1 MKVRVLVAVLVALL
15 VGAGAG
21 WAVAAAQ
28 DDETAASGPVQ
39 GEVAPVPASPS
50 LPVAQVM
57 PDPDDDPLATGL
69 DLVPVTLTATV
80 DGEGEGE
87 DDEPAPALDLYV
99 PDGWAEDFDGVA
111 TWKYTV
117 PANSINAYQLRVEIV
132 TGQGETVSGAL
143 RRRTA
148 ELGSAEAQGN
158 MSDVRIEIDP
168 TGDGFSASLIDI
180 GGYRRVS
187 FERFYPG
194 PDGLAFATVAVSGR
208 EQDRGG
214 MKDLIDRITRD
225 IRAAQNP

>member
-1 MKVRVLVAVLVALL
+1 MGVRVLVAVLVALL

-28 DDETAASGPVQ
+28 DDEPAPTAPVA

-69 DLVPVTLTATV
+69 ELVPTTLTATV
-80 DGEGEGE
+80 D
-87 DDEPAPALDLYV
+87 DDEPAPALDLYL
-99 PDGWAEDFDGVA
+99 PDGWAEDHDGVA
-111 TWKYTV
+111 TWRYTV
-117 PANSINAYQLRVEIV
+117 PENSINAYQLRVEIV
-132 TGQGETVSGAL
+132 TDQGETVSGAL

-158 MSDVRIEIDP
+158 LSDVRIEIDP
-168 TGDGFSASLIDI
+168 TGDGFSASFIDL
-180 GGYRRVS
+180 GGYRRFS

-208 EQDRGG
+208 EEDRPG

-225 IRAAQNP
+225 LRPVQKP